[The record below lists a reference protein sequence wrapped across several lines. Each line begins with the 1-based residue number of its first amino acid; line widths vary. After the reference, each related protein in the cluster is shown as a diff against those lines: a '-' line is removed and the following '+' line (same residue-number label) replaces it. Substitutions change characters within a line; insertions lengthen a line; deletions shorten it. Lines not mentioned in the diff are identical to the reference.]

1 MTNGYSW
8 LKLAHVL
15 AVIVWIGGSLVLSF
29 LTRAFIRSG
38 NRDAAALFF
47 REAGFYGPMIVGP
60 SSLLVFFTGLGMA
73 AMARVFG
80 ARWVQIGFVGIVLHF
95 ILGAGL
101 IRAASIR
108 LQNALA
114 GPANDVAALRS
125 AARRLSLLNVT
136 YLLVLLVVV
145 AVMVLKP

>member
-1 MTNGYSW
+1 MSNGYSW
-8 LKLAHVL
+8 LKLAHLL
-15 AVIVWIGGSLVLSF
+15 AVIVWVGGSLVMSF
-29 LTRAFIRSG
+29 LTAAFLRSG
-38 NRDAAALFF
+38 NRDATTLFLK
-47 REAGFYGPMIVGP
+47 EAGFYGPMVVGP

-73 AMARVFG
+73 AMARLFG
-80 ARWVQIGFVGIVLHF
+80 ALWVQLGFGGIVLHF

-114 GPANDVAALRS
+114 APAGGEPALRT
-125 AARRLSLLNVT
+125 AGRRLGFLNVV
-136 YLLVLLVVV
+136 YLLVLVFVV